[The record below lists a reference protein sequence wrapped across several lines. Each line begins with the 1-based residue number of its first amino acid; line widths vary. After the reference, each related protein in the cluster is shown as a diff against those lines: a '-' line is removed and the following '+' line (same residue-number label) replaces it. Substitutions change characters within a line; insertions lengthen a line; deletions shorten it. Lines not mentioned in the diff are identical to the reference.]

1 MANILKIFSTASTV
15 MHQLKLYFATCVG
28 NIPSHLIRKAFYR
41 HVLKIKVPDD
51 SIIYWKARFFGPAGI
66 SIGHHTII
74 GNDSFLDGR
83 NGLYIGNN
91 VSMAGEVRIYT
102 MEHDI
107 GSDTF
112 AITGG
117 KVTIEDYVYIGT
129 RVTILPEVHIGEG
142 AVIAS
147 GSVVTKDVEPWTMV
161 GGVPA
166 KPIKKRPVVRY
177 TLNTKQKAYFQ

>member
-1 MANILKIFSTASTV
+1 
-15 MHQLKLYFATCVG
+15 
-28 NIPSHLIRKAFYR
+28 
-41 HVLKIKVPDD
+41 
-51 SIIYWKARFFGPAGI
+51 
-66 SIGHHTII
+66 
-74 GNDSFLDGR
+74 
-83 NGLYIGNN
+83 
-91 VSMAGEVRIYT
+91 MAGEVRIYT